1 MFLRDGWIDLYKTLG
16 YEMFAHQKLHPGFI
30 SSFGVSQSLSKGGGV
45 KSVWGLTQNP
55 IGKIVE
61 SNWNIYNL
69 KTHRDKYIEF
79 SETHIDC

>member
-1 MFLRDGWIDLYKTLG
+1 
-16 YEMFAHQKLHPGFI
+16 MFAHQKLHPGFI

-61 SNWNIYNL
+61 SN
-69 KTHRDKYIEF
+69 
-79 SETHIDC
+79 